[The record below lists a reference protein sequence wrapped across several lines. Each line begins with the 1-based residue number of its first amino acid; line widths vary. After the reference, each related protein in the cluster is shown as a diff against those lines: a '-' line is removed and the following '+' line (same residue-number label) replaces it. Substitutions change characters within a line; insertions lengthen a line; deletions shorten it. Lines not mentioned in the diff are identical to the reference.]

1 MTTQQR
7 TTSWTGTD
15 SNTYPVDNPT
25 YNLLQA
31 ATSACEAVE
40 AYRKYAKDGDQQLF
54 ESLAQDQ
61 WRHAEQLIDAL
72 HQRLMS
78 SPSGG
83 TMGKSGA
90 AGSPMG
96 SGSPSSMGSSSSQR

>member
-1 MTTQQR
+1 MTTQER
-7 TTSWTGTD
+7 TSSWTATN
-15 SNTYPVDNPT
+15 SSSYPVDNAT

-31 ATSACEAVE
+31 ATSACEAIE

-54 ESLAQDQ
+54 ESMAQDQ

-72 HQRLMS
+72 HQRLMA

-83 TMGKSGA
+83 TMGRSSA
-90 AGSPMG
+90 AGSSMS
-96 SGSPSSMGSSSSQR
+96 SGSPTMGSSDSQR